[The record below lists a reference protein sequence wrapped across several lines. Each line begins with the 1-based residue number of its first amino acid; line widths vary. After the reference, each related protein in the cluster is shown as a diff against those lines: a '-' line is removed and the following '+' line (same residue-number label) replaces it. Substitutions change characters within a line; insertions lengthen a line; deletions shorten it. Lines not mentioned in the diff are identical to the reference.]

1 MKKNIAVAMGGYSKE
16 AEISLKSGEV
26 VYKHLTKNKN
36 YRVYRAQILSNGW
49 TIKTD
54 VGEEIPIDKSNFSIT
69 IDGEPIHFDCVFN
82 TIHGTPGEDGLFQG
96 YLQTLEIPQTA
107 CDYYQAA
114 LTFNKRD
121 CISVLRANGIKTAKN
136 IYINKGDDI
145 NPSAIVKHV
154 GLPCFVKANRAG
166 SSYGISKVKHKDD
179 ILTALEHSFKEDDE
193 VIIESF
199 LDGIEVSVGVIN
211 INGNILALPVTEII
225 SENEFFDFEAKYLGK
240 SKEITPATISDAQT
254 KDVKDQA
261 VRIFKLLK
269 LKGLTRSE
277 FIFHNN
283 EPHFLECNACPGL
296 TEASIL
302 PQQAKAAGISLQD
315 LFTNAVEVAI
325 KDFEI

>member
-1 MKKNIAVAMGGYSKE
+1 MIKTIAVAMGGYSSE

-26 VYKHLTKNKN
+26 VYKHLSANPKFE
-36 YRVYRAQILSNGW
+36 VYRAHILKHSW
-49 TIKTD
+49 FIKT
-54 VGEEIPIDKSNFSIT
+54 GTEEEFLIDKSNFSVQIK
-69 IDGEPIHFDCVFN
+69 DKRIHFDCVFN

-96 YLQTLEIPQTA
+96 YLQTLKIPQTA

-121 CISVLRANGIKTAKN
+121 CISVLKAYGIQTAKN
-136 IYINKGDDI
+136 VYVNKGDDVD
-145 NPSAIVKHV
+145 PQAIVDHV

-166 SSYGISKVKHKDD
+166 SSYGISKVKHKDE
-179 ILTALEHSFKEDDE
+179 IFSALEHSFLEDDE

-199 LDGIEVSVGVIN
+199 LDGKEVSVGVIN
-211 INGNILALPVTEII
+211 IDGQIQALPVTEII

-240 SKEITPATISDAQT
+240 SQEITPAHLSQEQT
-254 KDVKDQA
+254 EEVQNLAVK
-261 VRIFKLLK
+261 IFKLLK

-283 EPHFLECNACPGL
+283 QPHFLECNACPGL

-302 PQQAKAAGISLQD
+302 PQQARAAGISLQD
-315 LFTNAVEVAI
+315 LFSSAVEVAI
-325 KDFEI
+325 NNFES

>member
-1 MKKNIAVAMGGYSKE
+1 MIKTIAVAMGGYSSE
-16 AEISLKSGEV
+16 ADISLKSGEV
-26 VYKHLTKNKN
+26 VCKHLSTNPKF
-36 YRVYRAQILSNGW
+36 RVYKAHILKKNWFVKLDS
-49 TIKTD
+49 
-54 VGEEIPIDKSNFSIT
+54 GEEFPIDKSNFSVT
-69 IDGEPIHFDCVFN
+69 IDGETIYFDCVFN

-96 YLQTLEIPQTA
+96 YLQTLKIPQTA

-121 CISVLRANGIKTAKN
+121 CISVLRAHGIQTAKN
-136 IYINKGDDI
+136 VYVNKGDDI
-145 NPSAIVKHV
+145 DTQAIIDHV

-166 SSYGISKVKHKDD
+166 SSYGISKVKKKDD

-199 LDGIEVSVGVIN
+199 LDGREVSVGVIN
-211 INGNILALPVTEII
+211 INGKIQALPITEII

-240 SKEITPATISDAQT
+240 SKEITPADLDERQT
-254 KDVKDQA
+254 QEVKDLA
-261 VRIFKLLK
+261 VKIFKSLK

-283 EPHFLECNACPGL
+283 QPHFLECNACPGL

-302 PQQAKAAGISLQD
+302 PQQAKAAGISLRD
-315 LFTNAVEVAI
+315 LFTNAVEVALQN
-325 KDFEI
+325 FEG

>member
-1 MKKNIAVAMGGYSKE
+1 MIKTIAVAMGGYSSE
-16 AEISLKSGEV
+16 ADISLQSGEV
-26 VYKHLTKNKN
+26 VYKHLSTNPK
-36 YRVYRAQILSNGW
+36 YRVYKAHILKKSW
-49 TIKTD
+49 FVKLD
-54 VGEEIPIDKSNFSIT
+54 SGEEFPIDKSNFSVT
-69 IDGEPIHFDCVFN
+69 INAKIIYFDCVFN

-96 YLQTLEIPQTA
+96 YLQTLKIPQTA

-121 CISVLRANGIKTAKN
+121 CISVLKSHGIQTAKN
-136 IYINKGDDI
+136 VYVNKGDDI
-145 NPSAIVKHV
+145 DPQAIVDHV

-166 SSYGISKVKHKDD
+166 SSYGISKVKKKED

-199 LDGIEVSVGVIN
+199 LDGREVSVGVIN
-211 INGNILALPVTEII
+211 IDGKIQALPVTEII

-240 SKEITPATISDAQT
+240 SKEITPANLDDQQT
-254 KDVKDQA
+254 NKVKELA
-261 VRIFKLLK
+261 VKIFKSLK

-283 EPHFLECNACPGL
+283 QPHFLECNACPGL

-315 LFTNAVEVAI
+315 LFTNAVEVALQN
-325 KDFEI
+325 FEH